1 MCVAS
6 ASGVDVRLM
15 TTGVPDKK
23 LPFYAAHT
31 YLGKLLGAGVKVYQY
46 RAGFMHAKTVTVD
59 DEIASAA

>member
-31 YLGKLLGAGVKVYQY
+31 YLGSFSV
-46 RAGFMHAKTVTVD
+46 RA
-59 DEIASAA
+59 